1 MQHLHIIQKERKCT
15 MSKYFKASAF
25 ILLYLAVYFAV
36 QIAVMFLYSIVYIIN
51 FYLQNKVISD
61 DVYKT
66 VLEGILKNTTPCLL
80 VSIVISIPIYI
91 LITKL
96 KKERFI
102 DVCGFKRISPA
113 GIGINTLTGM
123 AMAIFILYILAIID
137 SIYPLKNI
145 SGDYEDLMNTIMS
158 GNFVIVFITVGILG
172 PIIEEIIFRG
182 LVLSELRKVTHNT
195 SAVIIQGVL
204 FGIYHLN
211 PLQAMYASVIGI
223 VLGYVMLRYKTLWA
237 PILVHIFFNS
247 LNILLDK
254 MLSEQHAQSYGAIY
268 FLLSTMFIIILTVY
282 EVSMHKKSRKEA
294 IEFSDENY

>member
-1 MQHLHIIQKERKCT
+1 MA
-15 MSKYFKASAF
+15 KYFKASGF
-25 ILLYLAVYFAV
+25 ILLYLAVYLAA
-36 QIAVMFLYSIVYIIN
+36 QIGVMFLYSIVYIIN
-51 FYLQNKVISD
+51 YYLQNEVIPK
-61 DVYKT
+61 DVYESVIKN
-66 VLEGILKNTTPCLL
+66 ILINTTPCIL
-80 VSIVISIPIYI
+80 VSIVISIPIYY

-96 KKERFI
+96 RKERFI
-102 DVCGFKRISPA
+102 DVCSFKRISPA

-204 FGIYHLN
+204 FGIYHMN

-254 MLSEQHAQSYGAIY
+254 MLSEQHAQSYGVIY
-268 FLLSTMFIIILTVY
+268 FLLSTIFIIVLTAY
-282 EVSMHKKSRKEA
+282 EVSMHKKSRKVSS
-294 IEFSDENY
+294 EFSDENY